1 MTKSINKNRNIEH
14 KYNIIIE
21 DCSNG
26 QIPFDTPVRTVDSK
40 GRPIGEYIYQIR
52 KAFKQGKLDLPED
65 KIDLLKQ
72 LKILPKQEANYDE
85 LTKEYGISPVVINRI
100 FRYYDSIESF
110 ILNYK
115 NSINFSRESMN
126 YYNIKDLNAI
136 LLSSQDTTVKDKAG
150 YVRFV
155 MAAFGIHNL
164 NGLFINKEYIDGV
177 LDSLLDFERL
187 VIESIYGLNGKTST
201 STTKLS
207 KSIKHGI
214 KEINSILKKA
224 HASLLQKSTCFNL
237 EDLKREKNRL
247 QTAFERITEQDNPDL
262 YDQLAKRIQTIDSLL
277 TECNRALNRFME
289 DENIFD
295 ENGIVPASG
304 ISHINFSLDSDNLY
318 LRGINHIFS
327 SQTYQPKSY
336 LRLQAQEKRDKEKEL
351 AQLQTSID
359 MQKVKERKLNK
370 KLGIKDKDK

>member
-224 HASLLQKSTCFNL
+224 HASLVQKSTCFNL

>member
-1 MTKSINKNRNIEH
+1 MTKSINKNRNIEQ

-177 LDSLLDFERL
+177 LDSLSDFERL

>member
-1 MTKSINKNRNIEH
+1 MTESINKNRNIEQ

-85 LTKEYGISPVVINRI
+85 LTKEYGISSVVINRI

>member
-177 LDSLLDFERL
+177 LDSLSDFERL